1 METPQALFQ
10 STKFTEFKAKTALI
24 SSVLHKTTGYKEDI
38 FDLFNSRALPLWGR
52 MIILML
58 WAFLDI
64 NFLKKSSFSN
74 CCFVFNLYKTIALR
88 NISKSEWRL
97 SGCKSLCLGPGRWE
111 SVYLI
116 LVIKEKIQAS
126 ADNSDSTLKLPDNWR
141 KSGEL
146 LNVKKKKKLDK
157 NASWVSTKPKVKC

>member
-38 FDLFNSRALPLWGR
+38 FDPFNSRALPLWGR

-64 NFLKKSSFSN
+64 NLKKKSSFSN
-74 CCFVFNLYKTIALR
+74 CCFVFNLYQTIALR
-88 NISKSEWRL
+88 NISKSEWL
-97 SGCKSLCLGPGRWE
+97 SGCKSLCLGLGRWE
-111 SVYLI
+111 SVYLM

-146 LNVKKKKKLDK
+146 LNVKKKKKIR
-157 NASWVSTKPKVKC
+157 